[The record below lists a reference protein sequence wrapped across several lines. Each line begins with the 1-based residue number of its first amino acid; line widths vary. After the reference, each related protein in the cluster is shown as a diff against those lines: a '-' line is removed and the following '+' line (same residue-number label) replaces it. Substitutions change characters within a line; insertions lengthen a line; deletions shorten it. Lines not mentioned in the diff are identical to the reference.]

1 MKKDE
6 KVGLLLEMEKCVFND
21 WKDKLR
27 ADFESRVQM
36 AIDDY
41 EMKNPE
47 VGSLESTRFRS
58 RGLTTAYGEIR
69 LRLQLGKTPSGEWV
83 SPAVVALGL
92 KPSRRLSPDVER
104 RICTTAVTTGSYDA
118 AHTVLDSN
126 WLEISVT
133 AVRNTVERLGAEAIA
148 APLTESHRDKAGK
161 DDTLIIM
168 ADGWNARHRGED
180 WGSRRAASEET
191 EKDKER
197 IHWHEIRSAIMFKLS
212 DLACVSGERR
222 EILRKFTTAAPADTS
237 THDFGL
243 MLERDAQRMG
253 LSEAKS
259 VFFVMDGGIW
269 LWNIHEDRFS
279 RCSKGLLDFYHL
291 SEHLHTLAAALH
303 PESTE
308 EAHRWCGKIL
318 HGLKHKSPEKLF
330 TTLDEL
336 LEEPPSQDPNVI
348 ETIRREKAYC
358 EKHKEHMDYSG
369 CKKSGLPI
377 GSGSVESL
385 CSQLQNRLKRTG
397 QFWSKEGFAAL
408 LEIIVR
414 FRNRELNSLWAA

>member
-27 ADFESRVQM
+27 SDFESRVQM

-41 EMKNPE
+41 ETKSPE
-47 VGSLESTRFRS
+47 VGTLESTRFRP

-69 LRLQLGKTPSGEWV
+69 LRLRIGKTSSGGWV
-83 SPAVVALGL
+83 SPAAVALGL

-104 RICTTAVTTGSYDA
+104 RICTAAVTTGSYDA

-126 WLEISVT
+126 WLAISIT
-133 AVRNTVERLGAEAIA
+133 AVRNTVERLGAEAIE
-148 APLTESHRDKAGK
+148 APMTGSHRDKAGK

-180 WGSRRAASEET
+180 WGSRRAASEEA
-191 EKDKER
+191 EKGKER

-222 EILRKFTTAAPADTS
+222 EILRKFTTAAPAETS

-243 MLERDAQRMG
+243 ILERDAQRMG
-253 LSEAKS
+253 LSEAKA

-291 SEHLHTLAAALH
+291 SEHLHALGAALH
-303 PESTE
+303 PESRE

-318 HGLKHKSPEKLF
+318 HGLKHNSPEKLF
-330 TTLDEL
+330 ATLNEL
-336 LEEPPSQDPNVI
+336 LEEPPSQDPDVI

-358 EKHKEHMDYSG
+358 EKHKEHMDYAG

-414 FRNRELNSLWAA
+414 YRNRELNSLWAA

>member
-41 EMKNPE
+41 EMKSPE
-47 VGSLESTRFRS
+47 VGSLESTRFRP

-69 LRLQLGKTPSGEWV
+69 LRLLIGKAPSGEWV
-83 SPAVVALGL
+83 SPAAAALGL

-126 WLEISVT
+126 WLAVSVT
-133 AVRNTVERLGAEAIA
+133 AVRNTVERLGAEAIE

-180 WGSRRAASEET
+180 WGSRRAASEEA
-191 EKDKER
+191 EKGKER

-222 EILRKFTTAAPADTS
+222 EILRKFTTAAPAETS

-243 MLERDAQRMG
+243 MLERDARRMG
-253 LSEAKS
+253 LSEAKA
-259 VFFVMDGGIW
+259 VFFVMDGGVW
-269 LWNIHEDRFS
+269 LWNIHEDRFT

-291 SEHLHTLAAALH
+291 SEHLHALAAALH
-303 PESTE
+303 PESRE

-336 LEEPPSQDPNVI
+336 LEEPPSQDPDVI

-358 EKHKEHMDYSG
+358 EKHKEHMDYAG
-369 CKKSGLPI
+369 CNKSGLPI